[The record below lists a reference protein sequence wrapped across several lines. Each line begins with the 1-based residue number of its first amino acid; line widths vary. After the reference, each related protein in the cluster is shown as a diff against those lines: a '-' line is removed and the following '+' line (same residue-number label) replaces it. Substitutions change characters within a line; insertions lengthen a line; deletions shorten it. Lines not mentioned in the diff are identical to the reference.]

1 MMRIIQTNITTTILK
16 KFFIIKKMPISNV
29 FLGLIYTIVPK
40 LLVIILITIW
50 ILNSDVT
57 KYIFDH

>member
-16 KFFIIKKMPISNV
+16 KFFIIKKMPMSNV

-57 KYIFDH
+57 KYVFDH